1 MPRPIVLDVDTGT
14 DDALALLYAVGSPD
28 LDLRGVGCVAGN
40 AGLDQVVDNTLR
52 SSTWPGRPEIPVAA
66 GATKPF
72 IERAQTEE
80 QFHGEDGLERR
91 RAAGTDPEPSRRRA
105 RRSCS
110 TRRSRR
116 RAEPVTLVSLAPM
129 TNVAMLLTLHPDVAD
144 HLERL
149 VFMGGSASQGN
160 VTAVAEFNVWQ
171 DPEAAT
177 CVVESGLPVTM
188 YGLDVFNRLLIP
200 QEAADRWARSEHP
213 AVRPAGELLH
223 RRGMRAAGVEQ
234 DYAGVLG
241 DAGALVILT
250 HPELFTPTA
259 ARPGEPPGHR
269 PRPDRRRP
277 SAGSAGP
284 GALDRDPWP
293 VLEVALDLDVD
304 AAAAASSR
312 SSTHSPSAAVLPTQR
327 SLRGREIRGEASV
340 AGGRAPRGRGP
351 RAAP

>member
-28 LDLRGVGCVAGN
+28 LDLRAVGCVAGN
-40 AGLDQVVDNTLR
+40 AGLHQVVDNTLR
-52 SSTWPGRPEIPVAA
+52 VLDVAGAPGIPVAA

-80 QFHGEDGLERR
+80 QFHGENGLSGVELPAPT
-91 RAAGTDPEPSRRRA
+91 RAVSSQSATELLYAQITAS
-105 RRSCS
+105 
-110 TRRSRR
+110 
-116 RAEPVTLVSLAPM
+116 AEPVTLVSLAPM

-200 QEAADRWARSEHP
+200 QEAADRWVRSEHP
-213 AVRPAGELLH
+213 AVRAAGELLH

-234 DYAGVLG
+234 DYEGVLG
-241 DAGALVILT
+241 DAGALLILT
-250 HPELFTPTA
+250 HPELFTTERLPVRVNLQGIGRGQTVV
-259 ARPGEPPGHR
+259 
-269 PRPDRRRP
+269 DRRP
-277 SAGSAGP
+277 VAQDQGS
-284 GALDRDPWP
+284 LDRDPWP

-304 AAAAASSR
+304 AAAAAFC
-312 SSTHSPSAAVLPTQR
+312 AVVEGFAR
-327 SLRGREIRGEASV
+327 
-340 AGGRAPRGRGP
+340 
-351 RAAP
+351 